1 MIYNK
6 SILAVIP
13 ARKGSKKLPKKNIL
27 SLAGKPMI
35 VWTINEALK
44 SKYIDNIIVSTNDE
58 EVINICSSIDEIEV
72 PFKRPECLSK
82 DSSST

>member
-13 ARKGSKKLPKKNIL
+13 ARKGSKRLPKKNIL

-44 SKYIDNIIVSTNDE
+44 SKYIDNIGIKDANE
-58 EVINICSSIDEIEV
+58 LNILHTCFALII
-72 PFKRPECLSK
+72 LIIL
-82 DSSST
+82 